1 MVPVSEVAMFGLL
14 QSSLS
19 AVLRC
24 SVKSVRVL
32 SGLHG
37 EFFCSVFAGSSTV
50 LLNKTQRS
58 TKILNITLQYC
69 RFTNFYS
76 TLQKVYRIHIV
87 ILIVACSTVLD
98 YFAKTNEQTKRF
110 ANEKTRNDSQTKRTN
125 TKRFANEQTKRF
137 AKRFSAQTRTRSFLD
152 CGWFLTNETIR
163 KRKNTKRFANQTNKH
178 ETNLLSHLC

>member
-19 AVLRC
+19 AVLLG
-24 SVKSVRVL
+24 KSVRVL
-32 SGLHG
+32 LGLHI
-37 EFFCSVFAGSSTV
+37 EFFCSVFAGSWTV

-125 TKRFANEQTKRF
+125 TKRFANTFMLNSFSQYKTKHSVILKFTRHTICESSPF
-137 AKRFSAQTRTRSFLD
+137 CAYGNKPGQTR
-152 CGWFLTNETIR
+152 EY
-163 KRKNTKRFANQTNKH
+163 
-178 ETNLLSHLC
+178 

>member
-1 MVPVSEVAMFGLL
+1 MPCLSCRSMLATSYTQAFTRLCPTRVADCVRWTLRHAWC
-14 QSSLS
+14 LS
-19 AVLRC
+19 QKWPCLDFFSPPCPRSC

-32 SGLHG
+32 LGLHI
-37 EFFCSVFAGSSTV
+37 EFFCSVFAGSWTV

-125 TKRFANEQTKRF
+125 TKRIYYHIYVELI
-137 AKRFSAQTRTRSFLD
+137 FSVQ
-152 CGWFLTNETIR
+152 N
-163 KRKNTKRFANQTNKH
+163 
-178 ETNLLSHLC
+178 